1 MKIRD
6 VVIDVRNVEVRM
18 FLGIHSHEKVRQQ
31 KVLISAKIELTQD
44 RTEDPEFYDYDRV
57 KDFISGFAGRRV
69 DTQENLIREILGFIM
84 SDASVK
90 RARVMSKKPDIFPEA
105 DYVGVSMSA
114 ERE

>member
-1 MKIRD
+1 LRIRD

-18 FLGIHSHEKVRQQ
+18 FLGIHSHEKAKQQ
-31 KVLISAKIELTQD
+31 RVLISTEIELTQEKID
-44 RTEDPEFYDYDRV
+44 DPAFYDYDRV
-57 KDFISGFAGRRV
+57 KEFISGFAGRRV

-84 SDASVK
+84 NDASVK